1 MVLLWAIYIAT
12 VVNKTGESDL
22 IRKITKEVPHQTI
35 CSRSIDFIRP
45 RMLLSFHAI
54 VLNSTISIAIT
65 MDNVLYFIPTEQM
78 GMRIVFLAV

>member
-1 MVLLWAIYIAT
+1 
-12 VVNKTGESDL
+12 
-22 IRKITKEVPHQTI
+22 
-35 CSRSIDFIRP
+35 
-45 RMLLSFHAI
+45 MLLSFHTV